1 MIENMLLITAVLLL
15 VLFFAGAYVA
25 GAIGIVA
32 LTLLTVFPNRPM
44 WAITG
49 IIAWNVN
56 TTEVLLAIPFF
67 VLAGELLTSCG
78 ITERVY
84 SGLSQWLNPIPGG
97 LLHTNI
103 GASAIFAS
111 MCHSSAA
118 TTAAIS
124 TIALPHFRARHY
136 DERMMLGSIVAGG
149 TLGVL
154 IPPSVPMIVYSV
166 LAEESIGRLYFA
178 GILPGLMMTVA
189 FMAVIYMSAKM
200 RPGIAPKEPLGNRR
214 ERMLALISLL
224 PVTFLVL
231 LVVGTMYF
239 GIATPTEA
247 ASIGCVG
254 SLCLALI
261 SGNFSFEKLIGC
273 FLSMS
278 QTVGMIMLITSAAFL
293 LQFALGALGVSA
305 AIAHDAAT
313 STLSPSHMVLLIMAI
328 YLLFGCVMDSFAI
341 IVTTVPILVPVLKI
355 LGVDTVWFGIIIL
368 MLNEAGLIHPPYG
381 LNLFVIQGVRQR
393 MAKAGE
399 VVPMADVYMGTL
411 RYLIPVGVGI
421 ALIYLFPS
429 IALWLPNTAMGR

>member
-1 MIENMLLITAVLLL
+1 MIGTILLITAVLLL

-25 GAIGIVA
+25 AAIGIVA
-32 LTLLTVFPNRPM
+32 LTLLTVFPYSPM

-56 TTEVLLAIPFF
+56 TTEVLLAIPLF

-103 GASAIFAS
+103 VASAVFAS

-124 TIALPHFRARHY
+124 TIALPQFRSRRY
-136 DERMMLGSIVAGG
+136 DERVMLGSVVAGG
-149 TLGVL
+149 TLGVM

-166 LAEESIGRLYFA
+166 LAEESIGRLYLA
-178 GILPGLMMTVA
+178 GIIPGLLNMLA
-189 FMAVIYMSAKM
+189 FMLVIYIIAKM
-200 RPGIAPKEPLGNRR
+200 RPQVAPKEHLGNRR
-214 ERMLALISLL
+214 QRWIALISLL
-224 PVTFLVL
+224 PVTILVSLVL
-231 LVVGTMYF
+231 GSMYL
-239 GIATPTEA
+239 GVATPTEA

-254 SLCLALI
+254 SFGLALL
-261 SGNFSFEKLIGC
+261 SGNFSFEKLINS

-278 QTVGMIMLITSAAFL
+278 QTVGMIMLITTAAFI
-293 LQFALGALGVSA
+293 LQFALGALGVSS
-305 AIAHDAAT
+305 AIAHAAAT
-313 STLSPSHMVLLIMAI
+313 SELSPSHLILVIMAI
-328 YLLFGCVMDSFAI
+328 YLLFGCFMDSFAI

-355 LGVDTVWFGIIIL
+355 LHVDTVWFGIIVLI
-368 MLNEAGLIHPPYG
+368 LNEAGLIHPPYG

-393 MAKAGE
+393 LAKSGE
-399 VVPMADVYMGTL
+399 RVPIADVYMGTL
-411 RYLIPVGVGI
+411 PYLIPIGI
-421 ALIYLFPS
+421 GLALIYLFPG
-429 IALWLPNTAMGR
+429 IVLWLPNTVMGR

>member
-1 MIENMLLITAVLLL
+1 
-15 VLFFAGAYVA
+15 
-25 GAIGIVA
+25 
-32 LTLLTVFPNRPM
+32 M

-84 SGLSQWLNPIPGG
+84 KGLSQWLNPIPGG

-103 GASAIFAS
+103 AASAIFAS

-124 TIALPHFRARHY
+124 TIALPHFRARRY
-136 DERMMLGSIVAGG
+136 DERLMLGSIVAGG

-154 IPPSVPMIVYSV
+154 IPPSVPMIVYAV

-178 GILPGLMMTVA
+178 GIFPGIMMTLA
-189 FMAVIYMSAKM
+189 FMAVIYMSAKI
-200 RPGIAPKEPLGNRR
+200 RPGIAPKETLGNRR
-214 ERMLALISLL
+214 ERFLALISLL

-231 LVVGTMYF
+231 LVLGTMYF
-239 GIATPTEA
+239 GVATPTEA

-254 SLCLALI
+254 SLILALL

-278 QTVGMIMLITSAAFL
+278 QTVGMIMLITTAAFL

-313 STLSPSHMVLLIMAI
+313 SKLSPSNMVLLIMGI

-355 LGVDTVWFGIIIL
+355 LGVDIVWFGIIIL

-393 MAKAGE
+393 LAKPGE
-399 VVPMADVYMGTL
+399 IVPMADVYMGSL

-429 IALWLPNTAMGR
+429 ISLWLPNAMMGR

>member
-1 MIENMLLITAVLLL
+1 MIESTLLITSVLLI

-25 GAIGIVA
+25 AAIGIVA
-32 LTLLTVFPNRPM
+32 LTLMTVFTDRPM

-67 VLAGELLTSCG
+67 VLAGELLTNCG

-84 SGLSQWLNPIPGG
+84 GGLSQWLNPIPGG

-103 GASAIFAS
+103 AASAIFAS

-124 TIALPHFRARHY
+124 TIALPQFRSRRY
-136 DERMMLGSIVAGG
+136 NERVMLGSVVAGG

-166 LAEESIGRLYFA
+166 LAEESVGRLYFA
-178 GILPGLMMTVA
+178 GIVPGILMMVA
-189 FMAVIYMSAKM
+189 FMSVIYLIAKL
-200 RPGIAPKEPLGNRR
+200 RPEIAPKESFGGRR
-214 ERMLALISLL
+214 QRWIALISLL
-224 PVTFLVL
+224 PVATIVFVVL
-231 LVVGTMYF
+231 GTMYL

-254 SLCLALI
+254 SFVLALL
-261 SGNFSFEKLIGC
+261 SGNFSFAKLIDS

-278 QTVGMIMLITSAAFL
+278 QTVGMIMLITTAAFI

-305 AIAHDAAT
+305 AVARAAAT
-313 STLSPSHMVLLIMAI
+313 SELSPSHMVLVIMGI
-328 YLLFGCVMDSFAI
+328 YLLFGCFMDSFAI

-355 LGVDTVWFGIIIL
+355 IGVDTVWFGIIVL

-393 MAKAGE
+393 LAKPGQK
-399 VVPMADVYMGTL
+399 VPMADVYMGTL
-411 RYLIPVGVGI
+411 PYLIPVAAGL
-421 ALIYLFPS
+421 ALIYLIPG
-429 IALWLPNTAMGR
+429 IALWLPNAVMGP

>member
-1 MIENMLLITAVLLL
+1 MIENILLVTAALLL

-25 GAIGIVA
+25 AAIGIVA
-32 LTLLTVFPNRPM
+32 LVLLTVFPFRPM

-49 IIAWNVN
+49 IVAWNVN

-67 VLAGELLTSCG
+67 VLAGELLTNCG
-78 ITERVY
+78 ITGRVY
-84 SGLSQWLNPIPGG
+84 DALSKWLNPIPGG

-103 GASAIFAS
+103 AASALFAS

-124 TIALPHFRARHY
+124 TIALPHFRSRRY
-136 DERMMLGSIVAGG
+136 DERVMLGSVVAGG

-166 LAEESIGRLYFA
+166 LAEESIGRLYLA
-178 GILPGLMMTVA
+178 GIIPGILSMLA
-189 FMAVIYMSAKM
+189 FMLVIFVIAKM
-200 RPGIAPKEPLGNRR
+200 RPEVAPKESFGDRR
-214 ERMLALISLL
+214 ERWMALLSLI
-224 PVTFLVL
+224 PVTGLVL
-231 LVVGTMYF
+231 VVLGTMYF

-254 SLCLALI
+254 SLILALL
-261 SGNFSFEKLIGC
+261 SGNLTFEKLINS

-278 QTVGMIMLITSAAFL
+278 QTVGMIMLITTAAFI
-293 LQFALGALGVSA
+293 LQFALGVLGVSS
-305 AIAHDAAT
+305 AIARAAAT
-313 STLSPSHMVLLIMAI
+313 SHLSPSHMVLVIMAI

-355 LGVDTVWFGIIIL
+355 IGVDTVWFGIIVL

-393 MAKAGE
+393 LAKPGE
-399 VVPMADVYMGTL
+399 KVPMADVYMGTL
-411 RYLIPVGVGI
+411 PYLIPVGAGL
-421 ALIYLFPS
+421 ALIYLFPG
-429 IALWLPNTAMGR
+429 IALWLPNAVMGH